1 MPLDYPHPTEL
12 EQRVGLHYKPFRLF
26 RLTPSLAIQP
36 LVRAIF
42 FYLASNPRS
51 RVSSQYGKMSEESL
65 AEFLAENDLSFLE
78 LSDDLELPAI
88 DERYF
93 ADPNEFAAT
102 GEDDQGRLDEKNPV
116 TCPECGHEF
125 VP

>member
-51 RVSSQYGKMSEESL
+51 RVSLLRRSVQSQAKNLVFPLDGY
-65 AEFLAENDLSFLE
+65 LSFSVVNATFLE
-78 LSDDLELPAI
+78 LRQSL
-88 DERYF
+88 
-93 ADPNEFAAT
+93 
-102 GEDDQGRLDEKNPV
+102 
-116 TCPECGHEF
+116 
-125 VP
+125 

>member
-51 RVSSQYGKMSEESL
+51 RASAISL
-65 AEFLAENDLSFLE
+65 INA
-78 LSDDLELPAI
+78 
-88 DERYF
+88 
-93 ADPNEFAAT
+93 
-102 GEDDQGRLDEKNPV
+102 DQGTSIAVNLIQTVIWKFLNCNGNITETAV
-116 TCPECGHEF
+116 
-125 VP
+125 

>member
-51 RVSSQYGKMSEESL
+51 RVSFNTFSQEMAKERSP
-65 AEFLAENDLSFLE
+65 FLIGERAFLF
-78 LSDDLELPAI
+78 P
-88 DERYF
+88 
-93 ADPNEFAAT
+93 
-102 GEDDQGRLDEKNPV
+102 
-116 TCPECGHEF
+116 
-125 VP
+125 

>member
-42 FYLASNPRS
+42 FYLASNPRN
-51 RVSSQYGKMSEESL
+51 RASQFRALRRY
-65 AEFLAENDLSFLE
+65 LS
-78 LSDDLELPAI
+78 
-88 DERYF
+88 
-93 ADPNEFAAT
+93 
-102 GEDDQGRLDEKNPV
+102 
-116 TCPECGHEF
+116 
-125 VP
+125 

>member
-51 RVSSQYGKMSEESL
+51 RVREDTLSWDRPVLKDPSEGDIIDFYGSCNHDPLGREQVLRQK
-65 AEFLAENDLSFLE
+65 
-78 LSDDLELPAI
+78 
-88 DERYF
+88 
-93 ADPNEFAAT
+93 ADARRQRDRFD
-102 GEDDQGRLDEKNPV
+102 GVSG
-116 TCPECGHEF
+116 
-125 VP
+125 